1 MRFLRKLINHKLT
14 FGTAVLL
21 CSVMLTACSMG
32 GGFNYDRDSAKDG
45 EYKELFKVSK
55 ADANV
60 EFGDDAVVIDL
71 DECSKQALIDE
82 PGDYIVSGK
91 LYGSLVV
98 DAEDGNVR
106 ILLKDADISAS
117 SGPALYVASAGK
129 VILTLA
135 EDSENVLSDSTNY
148 DDYEGKKACIFSEAD
163 LTINGSGSLS
173 VYSYVGDG
181 IRTVETLKMVGGDI
195 YVLAKKNAVRGND
208 GVLIT
213 PDRLQIECEGYGIV
227 TITDSKGRSGH
238 VQINGGDINITSGKQ
253 PVLSRGDLYISLPA
267 DVKIYS
273 VLPGFEVDGELYVEE
288 GAVE

>member
-1 MRFLRKLINHKLT
+1 MRFLRKLISHKLT
-14 FGTAVLL
+14 FGTVVLL

-60 EFGDDAVVIDL
+60 GFGNDVVVIDL
-71 DECSKQALIDE
+71 DECSKQALIEE
-82 PGDYIVSGK
+82 PGDYIVTGK

-106 ILLKDADISAS
+106 ILLKDVDISAS
-117 SGPALYVASAGK
+117 SGPAFYVASAGK
-129 VILTLA
+129 VIITLA

-148 DDYEGKKACIFSEAD
+148 DEYEGKKACIFSEAD

-181 IRTVETLKMVGGDI
+181 IRTAETLKMVGGDI

-208 GVLIT
+208 GVLVT

-227 TITDSKGRSGH
+227 TITDAKGRSGD
-238 VQINGGDINITSGKQ
+238 VQINGGDISITSGKK

>member
-1 MRFLRKLINHKLT
+1 MRFLRKLINNKLT

-135 EDSENVLSDSTNY
+135 EDSDNVLSDSTNY
-148 DDYEGKKACIFSEAD
+148 DDYEGKKACIFSETD

-181 IRTVETLKMVGGDI
+181 IRTAETLKIVGGDL

-213 PDRLQIECEGYGIV
+213 PGRLQIECEGYGIV
-227 TITDSKGRSGH
+227 TITDSKGRSGD
-238 VQINGGDINITSGKQ
+238 VQISGGDISITSGRQ

-273 VLPGFEVDGELYVEE
+273 VLPGFEVDGVLYVEE